1 MEPIAKESINIIGM
15 SCSNCAA
22 TIEKGLSEIDGVQTV
37 AVNFATEKANV
48 VFNSSQTTK
57 EILENKIVELGYEVP
72 RAPLPSKSNALI
84 KPVELDLSGMSC
96 SNCALTIEKVISTL
110 PGVKSANVN
119 FASEKAHAI
128 ADLSVISEYEIITAI
143 QNAGYGARIIQQE
156 TKNIAQDQ
164 KKEHTRKMGLST
176 LWAALLS
183 APLIFGMVIVLIAN
197 YYPHQIF
204 MTTAHFL
211 HNPWLQL
218 FLATPVQFII
228 GARFYRNAWHA
239 LKVKS
244 AGMDLLVSIGTSAA
258 YFYSIYTG
266 FFAPRTDMP
275 ELYFEASAVVITLVM
290 YGKYLE
296 AVAKSKTSD
305 SIKALLGLQ
314 PKSARIL
321 VNGQETEISID
332 QVKKDDLIII
342 YPGEKI
348 PVDGTIIEGNSLV
361 DESMLTG
368 ESLPVNKAV
377 GDNVAG
383 ATINQYGS
391 FKIRATAIG
400 KDSMLAQ
407 IIAIVEEAQGS
418 KAPIQKLADKVSSI
432 FVPVVVTVALLTFS
446 VWFFEFHNLSAAL
459 INAVAVLVIACPC
472 ALGLATPTALMVG
485 TGRGASLGILIKN
498 GEALELAEKI
508 NAIILDKTG
517 TITTGKP
524 RVSDIISLG
533 NFSQNQLLQIAAIAE
548 KRSEHPLGKAIYS
561 AALDRNMTLADPDN
575 FEIFPG
581 GGVFAIIPAHTFE
594 NFKEPFSIYI
604 GNYNWIINQI
614 SSRTENDIENKI
626 TALENEGK
634 STILIAIHNKIE
646 GILAVSDQIKE
657 DSRDAIDALK
667 KLGILVYMVTGDNA
681 GSANIIAQKA
691 GIDHILSGVLPAN
704 KAEEVKK
711 LQSRGYTVAM
721 VGDGINDA
729 PALTTADIGIAIGT
743 GTDIAIESSDITL
756 IHGNLPAVVR
766 TIKLSRATMK
776 KIRQNLFWAFFY
788 NIIGIPFAAMG
799 FLTPV
804 IAGAAMAMSSISVI
818 SNSLSLKMKKI

>member
-1 MEPIAKESINIIGM
+1 MEPVRKESIQIIGM

-22 TIEKGLSEIDGVQTV
+22 TIEKGLSEIDGVQSV
-37 AVNFATEKANV
+37 AVNFAAEKASV
-48 VFNSSQTTK
+48 VFDIKKTTK
-57 EILENKIVELGYEVP
+57 EFLEKKIVELGYEVP
-72 RAPLPSKSNALI
+72 DTRSSLESNEHL
-84 KPVELDLSGMSC
+84 KPIDFELSGMSC

-110 PGVKSANVN
+110 PGVKSATVN
-119 FASEKAHAI
+119 FASEKGHAL
-128 ADLSVISEYEIITAI
+128 ADLSVISENEIVSAI
-143 QNAGYGARIIQQE
+143 QNAGYEARIIQSE

-164 KKEHTRKMGLST
+164 KKEHTRKMGIST

-183 APLIFGMVIVLIAN
+183 APLISGMLFVFISNYFPFKILI
-197 YYPHQIF
+197 
-204 MTTAHFL
+204 TVAHFL

-218 FLATPVQFII
+218 FLATPVQFIF

-244 AGMDLLVSIGTSAA
+244 AGMDLLVSMGTSAA

-266 FFAPRTDMP
+266 FFAPRTNMP

-305 SIKALLGLQ
+305 SIKSLLGLQ
-314 PKSARIL
+314 PKSARVL
-321 VNGQETEISID
+321 VNGHETEIPVD

-348 PVDGTIIEGNSLV
+348 PVDGIIIEGTSMVN
-361 DESMLTG
+361 ESMLTG
-368 ESLPVNKAV
+368 ESLPVNKTV
-377 GDNVAG
+377 GDKVAG

-432 FVPVVVTVALLTFS
+432 FVPAVVTVSVLTFS
-446 VWFFEFHNLSAAL
+446 VWFFGFHNLSAAM

-485 TGRGASLGILIKN
+485 TGRGASMGILIKN
-498 GEALELAEKI
+498 GEALEIAEKI

-524 RVSDIISLG
+524 QVSDIITLG
-533 NFSQNQLLQIAAIAE
+533 NFNQAELLQIAAIAE
-548 KRSEHPLGKAIYS
+548 KRSEHPLGKAIVS
-561 AALDRNMTLADPDN
+561 AAKNKNMILAEPDT
-575 FEIFPG
+575 FEVFPG
-581 GGVFAIIPAHTFE
+581 GGIIAIIPARTLV
-594 NFKEPFSIYI
+594 NFKTALSIYI
-604 GNYNWIINQI
+604 GNYNWIIKQI
-614 SSRTENDIENKI
+614 NSKADNDLENKI
-626 TALENEGK
+626 TALESEGK
-634 STILIAIHNKIE
+634 ATIVITINNNIE
-646 GILAVSDQIKE
+646 GILAVSDQIKS
-657 DSRDAIDALK
+657 DSKNAIDALK

-681 GSANIIAQKA
+681 GSANVIAEKA
-691 GIDHILSGVLPAN
+691 GIENVFSGVLPAN